1 MDFIESLPKSEGKDT
16 MLVVVNGLT
25 KYNHFI
31 PLGHPFTVIST
42 FEIFFNK
49 VIKYHGLPK
58 SIVSDRDKV
67 FISNF
72 WKALFK
78 MMGTQFHQCTSYH
91 PQIPLCFFF
100 LYSLFNLRLST
111 LFLFTLS
118 ILSLSRLF
126 LYLSLSL

>member
-25 KYNHFI
+25 KYSHFI

-67 FISNF
+67 FISKF

-78 MMGTQFHQCTSYH
+78 MMGTQFHQSTSYH
-91 PQIPLCFFF
+91 PQTVGQTERVNKCLENF
-100 LYSLFNLRLST
+100 LR
-111 LFLFTLS
+111 
-118 ILSLSRLF
+118 
-126 LYLSLSL
+126 